1 MSKKDY
7 SHIEHNDISLWKYH
21 TYINF
26 KTSAQ
31 LLEWASNDKKNFI
44 LSDKVYD
51 AMLYCLEND
60 IEESIVITIL
70 VENGVSLDVAI
81 RKPNFQKILNVYT
94 KRLLDVENYEK
105 LSSIKKEIEK
115 YNLEISN

>member
-31 LLEWASNDKKNFI
+31 LLEWATDDKKNFT

-60 IEESIVITIL
+60 IEESIVMTIL

-94 KRLLDVENYEK
+94 KRLLDVENYE
-105 LSSIKKEIEK
+105 
-115 YNLEISN
+115 NQ